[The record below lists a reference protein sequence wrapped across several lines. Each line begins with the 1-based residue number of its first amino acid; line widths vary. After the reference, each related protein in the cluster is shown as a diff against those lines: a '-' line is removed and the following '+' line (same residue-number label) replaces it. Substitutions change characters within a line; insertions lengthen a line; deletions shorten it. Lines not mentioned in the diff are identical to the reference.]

1 MNELNGRIIVV
12 CAKRASSGRELVG
25 KWNLRWRE
33 IMPQFH
39 MIKYEVNPAKVNLEE
54 VKLLIIAI
62 TVTEVLI

>member
-1 MNELNGRIIVV
+1 MGGLSWFVQKEPAGAGGLI
-12 CAKRASSGRELVG
+12 G

-33 IMPQFH
+33 ILPQFH

>member
-1 MNELNGRIIVV
+1 MGGLSWFVQKEPAGAGGLI
-12 CAKRASSGRELVG
+12 G

-62 TVTEVLI
+62 IVTEVLI